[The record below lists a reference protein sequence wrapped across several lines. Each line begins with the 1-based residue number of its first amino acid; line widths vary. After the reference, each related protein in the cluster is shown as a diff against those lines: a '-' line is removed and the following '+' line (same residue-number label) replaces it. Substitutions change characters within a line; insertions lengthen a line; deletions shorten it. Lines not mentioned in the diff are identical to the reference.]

1 LTDLSSPIAPSFD
14 TPRPPKPRYSVRVGV
29 TGHRPDK
36 LQQGAMS
43 RVRDELRDLFAAI
56 ETAAV
61 TNLESNSQW
70 YEPSKP
76 AIRLVSSLAE
86 GSDQLAAEI
95 VAREFRARADDAQSR
110 RHAADWSIDA
120 ILPAP
125 KGDYVAASRVSAR
138 SEPGQP
144 IDVAGQFLAAFA
156 LADRLVELPLLTRDG
171 TPADG
176 GDKLGPLPGGLQIS
190 QPLGPTKTLDYHLA
204 ARFMIWHIDVLVAV
218 WNRKPGSGPGGTAEV
233 ARMAFES
240 GVPVIVVDPEG
251 STPPRRL
258 IEIDES
264 GAGELDDADCRRAG
278 MFEEIFSTLF
288 AVPSEADLEHSN
300 GGEDPEKLLK
310 GFLAESWPK
319 NRGPA
324 AFDLLKKITSCCW
337 PDHFWRLPIDPQGR
351 RQGEWDNFLKE
362 VSPGPALDKALREK
376 LLPRFVFADELAILY
391 ANTYRSAYLSV
402 YSWAAI
408 AVWVALFGF
417 APQTSLD
424 PLCYKTI
431 LAVIEICIIG
441 YIGWEVRFGR
451 GKKWHRR
458 WLDYR
463 ALAET
468 LRHVRFL
475 ACAGMFGGRPT
486 AAEERSAWW
495 LWYLRATMREIG
507 PPDGR
512 LDAAAIHAI
521 LWGTRTEELQPQR
534 EYHKGVIRVFERIEH
549 VIHWSEIAI
558 VTLTVLVLASFV
570 GVVGSYWFDQARTTG
585 EYAFVF
591 KDGESGPMAWIYQL
605 KPYVSI
611 IAAGLPAIGAALGG
625 IKFTGEFRST
635 ALRSTSMVRAI
646 DDLEERYDAMLRG
659 TKFNDARH
667 LLLRTASV
675 LTEDINAFR
684 AIFGQRNLTL
694 PA

>member
-1 LTDLSSPIAPSFD
+1 MSASIAPSFD

-29 TGHRPDK
+29 TGHPPNQ
-36 LQQGAMS
+36 LQEDATP
-43 RVRDELRDLFAAI
+43 RARDDLLSLFAAI

-61 TNLESNSQW
+61 RNLESNSQW

-76 AIRLVSSLAE
+76 AIRLVSALAE
-86 GSDQLAAEI
+86 GGDQLAAEI
-95 VAREFRARADDAQSR
+95 VAREFRARADEGQLR
-110 RHAADWSIDA
+110 PRAADWSIDA

-125 KGDYVAASRVSAR
+125 KGDYIAASRVSAR

-144 IDVAGQFLAAFA
+144 IDAAGQLLAAFA
-156 LADRLVELPLLTRDG
+156 LADRLVELPLLTHDG
-171 TPADG
+171 EPADG
-176 GDKLGPLPGGLQIS
+176 GDSLGPLPGGLQIS
-190 QPLGPTKTLDYHLA
+190 QPLGPTKTLDYRLA

-218 WNRKPGSGPGGTAEV
+218 WNRKPDSGPGGTAEV
-233 ARMAFES
+233 ARLAFES

-288 AVPSEADLEHSN
+288 AVPIEADSEHSN
-300 GGEDPEKLLK
+300 GGEEPDKLLK
-310 GFLAESWPK
+310 GFLAESWPE

-324 AFDLLKKITSCCW
+324 DFDVLKTIASGHW
-337 PDHFWRLPIDPQGR
+337 PRHFRRLPIDPQGR

-391 ANTYRSAYLSV
+391 ANKYRSAYLSV
-402 YSWAAI
+402 YSWAAV
-408 AVWVALFGF
+408 AVWVALLGF
-417 APQTSLD
+417 APPTNLD
-424 PLCYKTI
+424 PLSFKLI
-431 LAVIEICIIG
+431 LAVIEICIIV
-441 YIGWEVRFGR
+441 YISLKVRFGR

-475 ACAGMFGGRPT
+475 ACAGMFGGKPT

-507 PPDGR
+507 PPDGQ

-534 EYHKGVIRVFERIEH
+534 EYHKGIIRVFERIEH
-549 VIHWSEIAI
+549 VIHWMELSI
-558 VTLTVLVLASFV
+558 VALTVLVLASFV
-570 GVVGSYWFDQARTTG
+570 VVVCWYWFDQARTTG
-585 EYAFVF
+585 DYAFVF
-591 KDGESGPMAWIYQL
+591 KDGECGPMAWIYQL

-635 ALRSTSMVRAI
+635 ALRSAAMVSAI

-659 TKFNDARH
+659 TKFKDARR
-667 LLLRTASV
+667 LLLTTASV
-675 LTEDINAFR
+675 LSEDINAFR

>member
-1 LTDLSSPIAPSFD
+1 LTDLSSPIAASFD
-14 TPRPPKPRYSVRVGV
+14 TPRPPKPRYSIRVGV

-36 LQQGAMS
+36 LQQDATS
-43 RVRDELRDLFAAI
+43 RVRDDLRDLFAAI

-61 TNLESNSQW
+61 TNLGSNSQW
-70 YEPSKP
+70 YEQSKP

-86 GSDQLAAEI
+86 GSDQMAAEI
-95 VAREFRARADDAQSR
+95 VARDFRARADEDQIR
-110 RHAADWSIDA
+110 PRAADWSIDA

-144 IDVAGQFLAAFA
+144 IDIAGRFLDAFA

-171 TPADG
+171 TPADR

-204 ARFMIWHIDVLVAV
+204 ARFMIWHVDVVVAV

-264 GAGELDDADCRRAG
+264 GAGELDDADCRRVG

-324 AFDLLKKITSCCW
+324 AFDLLKTITSVRW
-337 PDHFWRLPIDPQGR
+337 PGHFWRLPIDPQGR

-362 VSPGPALDKALREK
+362 ASPGPALDKALREK

-417 APQTSLD
+417 VPQTSLD

-431 LAVIEICIIG
+431 LAVIEICIIV
-441 YIGWEVRFGR
+441 YISLKVRLGR

-507 PPDGR
+507 PPDGK

-521 LWGTRTEELQPQR
+521 LWAARTEELQPQR

-549 VIHWSEIAI
+549 IVHWLEIAI

-570 GVVGSYWFDQARTTG
+570 AVVGWYWFDQARTTG

-591 KDGESGPMAWIYQL
+591 KDGEDGPMAWLYQL
-605 KPYVSI
+605 KPFVSI

-635 ALRSTSMVRAI
+635 ALRSTAMVRAI

-675 LTEDINAFR
+675 LAEDINAFR

>member
-1 LTDLSSPIAPSFD
+1 MTDLSSPIAPSFN
-14 TPRPPKPRYSVRVGV
+14 TAHPAKPRYSVRVGV

-36 LQQGAMS
+36 LQQDATP
-43 RVRDELRDLFAAI
+43 RVRDELLDLFAAI

-61 TNLESNSQW
+61 TTLKSNSQW

-76 AIRLVSSLAE
+76 SIRLVSSLAE

-95 VAREFRARADDAQSR
+95 VAREFRARADEAQMR
-110 RHAADWSIDA
+110 ARAADWSIDA

-144 IDVAGQFLAAFA
+144 IDVADQFLAAFA

-171 TPADG
+171 IPADG
-176 GDKLGPLPGGLQIS
+176 EDELGPLPGGLQIS
-190 QPLGPTKTLDYHLA
+190 QPLDPTKTLDYHLA

-233 ARMAFES
+233 ARLAFQS

-278 MFEEIFSTLF
+278 MFEEMLSTLF
-288 AVPSEADLEHSN
+288 AVPAKADSEHSN
-300 GGEDPEKLLK
+300 GGETPDRLLE
-310 GFLAESWPK
+310 GFLAESWPED
-319 NRGPA
+319 RGPA
-324 AFDLLKKITSCCW
+324 AFDQLKMITSGHW
-337 PDHFWRLPIDPQGR
+337 PRYFWRLPIDPRGS

-362 VSPGPALDKALREK
+362 ASPGPELDKALREK

-408 AVWVALFGF
+408 TVWVALLGF

-424 PLCYKTI
+424 PLCFKSI
-431 LAVIEICIIG
+431 LAIIEIGIIG
-441 YIGWEVRFGR
+441 YISWKVRFGR

-507 PPDGR
+507 PPDGQ

-534 EYHKGVIRVFERIEH
+534 EYHKGVIREFERIEH
-549 VIHWSEIAI
+549 FIHWMELGI
-558 VTLTVLVLASFV
+558 VALTVLVLASFV
-570 GVVGSYWFDQARTTG
+570 VVVGSYWFDQARTTG
-585 EYAFVF
+585 DFAFVF
-591 KDGESGPMAWIYQL
+591 KEGECGPMAWVYRL
-605 KPYVSI
+605 KPCVSI
-611 IAAGLPAIGAALGG
+611 FAAGLPAVGAALGG

-635 ALRSTSMVRAI
+635 ALRSAAMVNAI
-646 DDLEERYDAMLRG
+646 DNLEERYDAMLRG
-659 TKFNDARH
+659 TKFKDARR
-667 LLLRTASV
+667 LLLNTASV
-675 LTEDINAFR
+675 LAEDINAFR

>member
-1 LTDLSSPIAPSFD
+1 MSASIAPSFD
-14 TPRPPKPRYSVRVGV
+14 TPRPPKPRYCVRVGV
-29 TGHRPDK
+29 TGHPPDQLRQK
-36 LQQGAMS
+36 ATP
-43 RVRDELRDLFAAI
+43 RARDDLLSLFAAI

-61 TNLESNSQW
+61 RNLESTSQW
-70 YEPSKP
+70 YESSKP

-95 VAREFRARADDAQSR
+95 VAREFRARADEGQMR
-110 RHAADWSIDA
+110 PRAADWSIDA
-120 ILPAP
+120 VLPAP

-156 LADRLVELPLLTRDG
+156 LADRLVELPLLTHDG
-171 TPADG
+171 RSADG
-176 GDKLGPLPGGLQIS
+176 GDKPGPRPGGSQTS
-190 QPLGPTKTLDYHLA
+190 QPLDPAKTLDHHLA
-204 ARFMIWHIDVLVAV
+204 ARFMVWHIDVLVAV
-218 WNRKPGSGPGGTAEV
+218 WNREPGSGPGGTAEV
-233 ARMAFES
+233 ARLAFES

-258 IEIDES
+258 IEIDER
-264 GAGELDDADCRRAG
+264 GAGEVDDADCRRAG

-288 AVPSEADLEHSN
+288 AIPIEADSEHSN
-300 GGEDPEKLLK
+300 GGEEPDKLLK

-324 AFDLLKKITSCCW
+324 TFDLLKTLASGRW
-337 PDHFWRLPIDPQGR
+337 PRHFLRLPIDPQGR
-351 RQGEWDNFLKE
+351 RQDEWDNFLKE

-391 ANTYRSAYLSV
+391 ANKYRSAYLSV
-402 YSWAAI
+402 YFWAAV
-408 AVWVALFGF
+408 AVWVALLGF

-424 PLCYKTI
+424 PLSFKLI
-431 LAVIEICIIG
+431 LAVIEICIIV
-441 YIGWEVRFGR
+441 YISLKVRFGR
-451 GKKWHRR
+451 GMKWHRR

-475 ACAGMFGGRPT
+475 ACAGMFGGKPT

-507 PPDGR
+507 PPDGQ

-534 EYHKGVIRVFERIEH
+534 EYHKGVVRVFERIEH
-549 VIHWSEIAI
+549 IIHRMELGI

-570 GVVGSYWFDQARTTG
+570 VTVGWYWFDQARTTG
-585 EYAFVF
+585 DYAFVF
-591 KDGESGPMAWIYQL
+591 DEGEDGPMAWVYQL
-605 KPYVSI
+605 KPWVSI
-611 IAAGLPAIGAALGG
+611 IAAGLPAVGAALGG

-635 ALRSTSMVRAI
+635 ALRSTAMVNAI
-646 DDLEERYDAMLRG
+646 DDLEEHYDAMLRG
-659 TKFNDARH
+659 TKFKDARR
-667 LLLRTASV
+667 LLLSTASV
-675 LTEDINAFR
+675 LAEDINAFR

>member
-1 LTDLSSPIAPSFD
+1 MSASIAPSFD

-29 TGHRPDK
+29 TGRSPDQ
-36 LQQGAMS
+36 LQRKATP
-43 RVRDELRDLFAAI
+43 RARDDLLSLFAAI
-56 ETAAV
+56 ETAAAG
-61 TNLESNSQW
+61 NLESNYQW

-95 VAREFRARADDAQSR
+95 VAREFRARADEGQTR
-110 RHAADWSIDA
+110 PRAADWSIDA

-125 KGDYVAASRVSAR
+125 KADYVAASRVSALADP
-138 SEPGQP
+138 EQP
-144 IDVAGQFLAAFA
+144 IDVAGQFLTAFA
-156 LADRLVELPLLTRDG
+156 LADRLVELPLLTHDDMP
-171 TPADG
+171 TDG
-176 GDKLGPLPGGLQIS
+176 GNKFGPQPGRLQAS
-190 QPLGPTKTLDYHLA
+190 QPLDPAKTLDHRLA
-204 ARFMIWHIDVLVAV
+204 ARFMVWHIDVLVAV
-218 WNRKPGSGPGGTAEV
+218 WNREPDSGRGGTAEV
-233 ARMAFES
+233 ARVALES

-258 IEIDES
+258 TKIDES

-278 MFEEIFSTLF
+278 MFEEIFSTMF
-288 AVPSEADLEHSN
+288 VVPIEADSEHPNN
-300 GGEDPEKLLK
+300 GEEPDKLLK
-310 GFLAESWPK
+310 GFLAESWPE

-324 AFDLLKKITSCCW
+324 DFDVLKTIASGHW
-337 PDHFWRLPIDPQGR
+337 PRHFRRLPIDPRGR

-362 VSPGPALDKALREK
+362 VSPGPALDKALRQK
-376 LLPRFVFADELAILY
+376 LLPRFVFADELAVLY
-391 ANTYRSAYLSV
+391 ANKYRSAYLSV

-408 AVWVALFGF
+408 AVWVALLGF
-417 APQTSLD
+417 APQTRLD
-424 PLCYKTI
+424 PLCFKLI
-431 LAVIEICIIG
+431 LAVIEICIIV
-441 YIGWEVRFGR
+441 YISLKVRFGR

-475 ACAGMFGGRPT
+475 ACAGMFGGKPT

-507 PPDGR
+507 PPDGQ

-521 LWGTRTEELQPQR
+521 LWGTRTEELQPQK
-534 EYHKGVIRVFERIEH
+534 EYHKGVVRVFERIEH
-549 VIHWSEIAI
+549 IIHRMELGI
-558 VTLTVLVLASFV
+558 VSLTVLVLAGFIV
-570 GVVGSYWFDQARTTG
+570 VVGWYWFDQARTTG
-585 EYAFVF
+585 DYAFAF
-591 KDGESGPMAWIYQL
+591 KEGEDGPMAWVYQL
-605 KPYVSI
+605 KPWVSI
-611 IAAGLPAIGAALGG
+611 IAAGLPAVGAALGG

-635 ALRSTSMVRAI
+635 ALRSTAMVSAI

-659 TKFNDARH
+659 TKFKDARR
-667 LLLRTASV
+667 LLLTTASV
-675 LTEDINAFR
+675 LSEDINAFR

>member
-1 LTDLSSPIAPSFD
+1 MSASIAPSFD

-29 TGHRPDK
+29 TGHPPDQS
-36 LQQGAMS
+36 QQKATPGA
-43 RVRDELRDLFAAI
+43 RDDLLSLFAAI

-61 TNLESNSQW
+61 RNLESTSQW

-95 VAREFRARADDAQSR
+95 VAREFRARSGEGQTR
-110 RHAADWSIDA
+110 PRAADWSIDA

-138 SEPGQP
+138 SEPAQP
-144 IDVAGQFLAAFA
+144 IDVADQFRGAFA
-156 LADRLVELPLLTRDG
+156 LADRLVELPLLTHDG
-171 TPADG
+171 VPADG
-176 GDKLGPLPGGLQIS
+176 GDKPGPQPGGLQTS
-190 QPLGPTKTLDYHLA
+190 QPLDPAKTLDHRLA
-204 ARFMIWHIDVLVAV
+204 ARFMVWHIDVLVAV
-218 WNRKPGSGPGGTAEV
+218 WNREPDSGRGGTAEV
-233 ARMAFES
+233 ARLAFES

-288 AVPSEADLEHSN
+288 AVPIEADSEHSN
-300 GGEDPEKLLK
+300 SGEEPDKLLN
-310 GFLAESWPK
+310 GFLAESWPE

-324 AFDLLKKITSCCW
+324 TFDLLKTIASGHW
-337 PDHFWRLPIDPQGR
+337 PKHFRRLPIDPQGR
-351 RQGEWDNFLKE
+351 RQGEWDNFLRE
-362 VSPGPALDKALREK
+362 VSPGPELNKALREK
-376 LLPRFVFADELAILY
+376 LLPRFIFADELAVLY
-391 ANTYRSAYLSV
+391 ANRYRSAYLSV

-408 AVWVALFGF
+408 AVWVALLGF

-424 PLCYKTI
+424 PLCFKLI
-431 LAVIEICIIG
+431 LAVIEICIIV
-441 YIGWEVRFGR
+441 YISLKVRFGR

-475 ACAGMFGGRPT
+475 ACAGMFGGKPT

-507 PPDGR
+507 PPDGQ

-534 EYHKGVIRVFERIEH
+534 EYHKGVVRVFERIEH
-549 VIHWSEIAI
+549 IIHRMELGI

-570 GVVGSYWFDQARTTG
+570 VVVGWYWFDQARTTG
-585 EYAFVF
+585 DYAFVF
-591 KDGESGPMAWIYQL
+591 KEGEDGPMAWVYQL
-605 KPYVSI
+605 KPWVSI
-611 IAAGLPAIGAALGG
+611 IAAGLPAVGAALGG

-635 ALRSTSMVRAI
+635 ALRSTAMVSAI

-659 TKFNDARH
+659 TKFKDARR
-667 LLLRTASV
+667 LLLSTASV
-675 LTEDINAFR
+675 LAEDINAFR